1 MSCFDS
7 MILDAS
13 ATACPSPQVQTSIEE
28 YWDLFH
34 RVPALFQGAPPKMPF
49 DAAHLILDATYTA
62 LGNEDLLQHVDLE
75 TIVRIPASEYT

>member
-1 MSCFDS
+1 
-7 MILDAS
+7 MISDAS

-34 RVPALFQGAPPKMPF
+34 PVCQAEMPF
-49 DAAHLILDATYTA
+49 DAALLILDASYTA
-62 LGNEDLLQHVDLE
+62 LGNEDLRQHVDLE

>member
-1 MSCFDS
+1 

-13 ATACPSPQVQTSIEE
+13 VTACPSPQVQTLIEQH
-28 YWDLFH
+28 WDRFH
-34 RVPALFQGAPPKMPF
+34 PVQALNNGVPPAMPF
-49 DAAHLILDATYTA
+49 DAALLILDASYTA

>member
-1 MSCFDS
+1 
-7 MILDAS
+7 MILDES

-34 RVPALFQGAPPKMPF
+34 PVPALNGVTPEMPL
-49 DAAHLILDATYTA
+49 DAGSLILGATYNA

-75 TIVRIPASEYT
+75 TIVRIPVSEYT

>member
-1 MSCFDS
+1 
-7 MILDAS
+7 MILDTS
-13 ATACPSPQVQTSIEE
+13 STACPSPQVQTSIEE
-28 YWDLFH
+28 YWDRFH
-34 RVPALFQGAPPKMPF
+34 TVPALNGVLPENPF

>member
-34 RVPALFQGAPPKMPF
+34 PVPGLNGVQPEMPF
-49 DAAHLILDATYTA
+49 DAALLILDASYTA

>member
-1 MSCFDS
+1 
-7 MILDAS
+7 MILDES

-34 RVPALFQGAPPKMPF
+34 VAPSRGHDVPPVMPF